1 MKTWLL
7 PEKGNFYKANL
18 HCHSTVSDGRWSL
31 EKLKEEYQKRGYSVI
46 AFSDH
51 DYCHSHPELNDGSF
65 LALTSFEA
73 DISDNVVESSHYRRC
88 YHLNCIAKNELSDGA
103 EILPT
108 PNYRDLGAINEYI
121 AKMNEKG
128 FLVSF
133 NHPNWSLQNVNDYA
147 GLKGLFAS
155 EIYTHAAYVEGID
168 SNQEMAYDH
177 ILRAGNRIRCLM
189 TDDNH
194 DEFPAD
200 HPLNDSFGGYVVI
213 KAQALAY
220 PEIISAL
227 EAGNFYSSMGP
238 EIYSLYVENNRLYV
252 ECSPARS
259 INMTTAGR
267 RCGVAR
273 AAAGQTI
280 TRADFAIEPD
290 DGYVRLQ
297 ITDREG
303 LRANTNAFFIDGLE

>member
-1 MKTWLL
+1 MRTYLL
-7 PEKGNFYKANL
+7 PENGNFYKANL
-18 HCHSTVSDGRWSL
+18 HCHSTCSDGRWSL
-31 EKLKEEYQKRGYSVI
+31 EKLKCEYKKRGYSII

-51 DYCHSHPELNDGSF
+51 DFCRSHPELSDGEF

-73 DISDNVVESSHYRRC
+73 DISDNIVESSRYRRC
-88 YHLNCIAKNELSDGA
+88 YHLNCIAKNENSDGA

-108 PNYRDLGAINEYI
+108 PNYRDINAINDYI
-121 AKMNEKG
+121 AKMNAKG

-133 NHPNWSLQNVNDYA
+133 NHPNWSLQTINDYA

-177 ILRAGNRIRCLM
+177 ILRAGNRICCLM

-194 DEFPAD
+194 DEYPAD
-200 HPLNDSFGGYVVI
+200 HPLNDSFGGFVVV
-213 KAQALAY
+213 KA
-220 PEIISAL
+220 PELSYGAVISAL
-227 EAGNFYSSMGP
+227 EAGEFYSSMGP
-238 EIYSLYVENNRLYV
+238 EIFSLYVEDGRLHV

-267 RCGVAR
+267 RCGVVR
-273 AAAGQTI
+273 ALRGESVTC
-280 TRADFAIEPD
+280 ADFAIEPD
-290 DGYVRLQ
+290 DGYARLQ
-297 ITDREG
+297 ITDSEG
-303 LRANTNAFFIDGLE
+303 LRANTNAFFIDTAK